1 MIQEALAR
9 KCRKKAFGGEV
20 SNGERLFQEAME
32 EICMKVSLFIGSFSP
47 SSFKHE
53 ANHRDGAFAIDG
65 G

>member
-1 MIQEALAR
+1 MAR

-20 SNGERLFQEAME
+20 SNGERLFQDAME
-32 EICMKVSLFIGSFSP
+32 EICMKASLLIGSFSP

-53 ANHRDGAFAIDG
+53 ANLSEGPLAIDG

>member
-1 MIQEALAR
+1 MAR

-32 EICMKVSLFIGSFSP
+32 EICSLLIGSFSP

-53 ANHRDGAFAIDG
+53 ANHRDGALAIDG